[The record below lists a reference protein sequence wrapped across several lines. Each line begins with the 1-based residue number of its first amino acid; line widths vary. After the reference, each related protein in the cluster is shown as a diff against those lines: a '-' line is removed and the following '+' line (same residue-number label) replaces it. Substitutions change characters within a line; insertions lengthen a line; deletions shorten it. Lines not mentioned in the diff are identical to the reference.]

1 MEVENINDLYQT
13 TELEWHHWK
22 GPNEDESVPEPA
34 VKKLLDL
41 KSYQVYRQILENEHH
56 SKAEEQPITVEIQN
70 DLKQSRKKIVSKKTR
85 GAYRTYSPEQVQELL
100 DLVIEEGLSARKA
113 GAIVGIV
120 ERTAQNYVKTYKEDD
135 EKRLPGGRKQRVSWE
150 RKLQPHHTN
159 FLCVFYE
166 KNPQA
171 VLWQARDAL
180 LEAFSEIQ
188 SITLSGL
195 HRHLVLHASLTLKKL
210 EAIVSSRNTLGNL
223 QIRRDRVLE
232 WKSDENMNW
241 HKNCVFIDEAGFNM
255 HIRRNFGRSKRGMPA
270 KAVIPANRGIT
281 VSIIGAICEKGVI
294 DLTLR
299 KPKAV
304 QKKTNR

>member
-1 MEVENINDLYQT
+1 MSIYGVPEAYMHCFNVFDEIPDYEPMEVENINNLYQT

-22 GPNEDESVPEPA
+22 GPNEDESVSEPA

-41 KSYQVYRQILENEHH
+41 KSYQIYI
-56 SKAEEQPITVEIQN
+56 
-70 DLKQSRKKIVSKKTR
+70 
-85 GAYRTYSPEQVQELL
+85 QELL

-113 GAIVGIV
+113 DAVFGIV
-120 ERTAQNYVKTYKEDD
+120 ERTVQNYVKTYKEDD
-135 EKRLPGGRKQRVSWE
+135 EKRLPDGRKQRVSWE

-166 KNPQA
+166 KNPQT

-188 SITLSGL
+188 SITLSGF

-223 QIRRDRVLE
+223 QIRRNRVLE

-255 HIRRNFGRSKRGMPA
+255 HIRRNFGRSNRGMPA

-294 DLTLR
+294 DLSLI
-299 KPKAV
+299 KLKAV
-304 QKKTNR
+304 